1 MKLTQFMATI
11 MPSFTKDT
19 LVEEFE
25 DVQKQLNTINIPLFE
40 GAMKNLSKY
49 HFKSSF
55 AEKMED
61 SLFENVKIKRYPNFI
76 GGFLEVCKRMRDQ
89 LPIIEKLIDEHFELD
104 ISSHAMTLQRINVLQ
119 YIPVMNFILRYQ
131 RAFMNYGVSLEVN
144 AESDSSTPVFD
155 LIPADR
161 DWLERHREAFVESLG
176 VVYNR
181 GANLEK
187 VFENMPDMNVDPS
200 NVKVVEQTQGSKAD
214 PLGMGFIPLI
224 INPIFHFR
232 KMVMNYQVE
241 RYHLA
246 RAEHDMLQ
254 RKLYNLRL
262 ISEGRNDAKMQ
273 KEIRYTEEQRVRPL
287 AQKLQKWEKDYVH
300 SA

>member
-1 MKLTQFMATI
+1 MATI

>member
-1 MKLTQFMATI
+1 MATM
-11 MPSFTKDT
+11 MPTFTKDT

-25 DVQKQLNTINIPLFE
+25 DVQKQLNTMNIPLLE
-40 GAMKNLSKY
+40 GSLKYLSKY
-49 HFKSSF
+49 HFKSTL
-55 AEKMED
+55 AEKMET
-61 SLFENVKIKRYPNFI
+61 SLFDGVKVKRHPNFM
-76 GGFLEVCKRMRDQ
+76 GGFLEICKRMRDQ
-89 LPIIEKLIDEHFELD
+89 LPIIERLIDEHFELD
-104 ISSHAMTLQRINVLQ
+104 ISAHAMSLQRVNILQ
-119 YIPVMNFILRYQ
+119 YLPVMNFILRYQ
-131 RAFMNYGVSLEVN
+131 RAFLNYAIGLDVN
-144 AESDSSTPVFD
+144 TESEGAGPVYD

-161 DWLERHREAFVESLG
+161 DWLERHREAFVDSVM

-187 VFENMPDMNVDPS
+187 VFEEMPDMGIDPT
-200 NVKVVEQTQGSKAD
+200 NAKVVEQTQGSKAD

-246 RAEHDMLQ
+246 KAEHDMLQ
-254 RKLYNLRL
+254 RKLYNLRM
-262 ISEGRNDAKMQ
+262 IAEGRNDAKMQ

-287 AQKLQKWEKDYVH
+287 AQKIQKLEKDYVH